1 MGKIYSSFFALLLY
15 FGAYAT
21 TVNGLIRSGKEN
33 KPLAFSSILVK
44 GTTKGVS
51 ANKNG
56 YYSISLDPGEYT
68 LVCQFVG
75 FTTIEKK
82 VKLTNV
88 DLIVDFDLEPQ
99 QYYLKDV
106 VVKSGGEDPAYAIIR
121 KAIASREE
129 HLNEIKQFSCDVYIK
144 GQLQLRNYPKSFFGQ
159 KVDFEDGDTSKR
171 KMLFLS
177 ETIAKYSVEEPNK
190 RKIEVISTKVSG
202 QSDGFGF
209 SSPQIISFYE
219 NTISIG
225 RSLNPRG
232 FISPIANNALNFY
245 RYKFE
250 GTFFEF
256 GKEVSRIKV
265 IPKRPYEPLFSGYIN
280 ISENDWRIQSV
291 DLKLLKQQQMQLL
304 DTLVIQQNYVPTGNY
319 WVIKNQIIYPSGKIF
334 GFDFFGNFLQVY
346 DQFNLNPTFKPKF
359 FDNTILKFY
368 DSSNKKSIA
377 YWDSIRPIPL
387 LTEELKDYKK
397 KDSLEQVRK
406 DPRYLDSLDK
416 KRNKISI
423 VGILLT
429 GQSFSKQKKKESISF
444 DPLIKTLNYNTVEG
458 GVVQFSPTYNKEFE
472 GRKSLT
478 ITPNFRYGF
487 ANKHFNANL
496 LMNYNF
502 GKKYLQSLS
511 VSGGRKVFQYNNAE
525 PISERAN
532 TIYTLMGE
540 YNYFKIYE
548 ADFFRV
554 AYGQGIGNGL
564 NVNASF
570 QFQNRHSLDNLADM
584 TNWKDFADRQFTPN
598 YPTELTNTKM
608 VNNKASILTVGFNW
622 RPGSKYVEYPN
633 RKVNIGSRYPIING
647 SITQGIKGLF
657 GSDVDYTRWRLSV
670 NDALN
675 FKLFGRFNYN
685 IVTGGFINSNKAF
698 IPDYHHFLGNQT
710 IFSSTF
716 LNSFQLAGYYKYS
729 NTATFNSSIF
739 VEHHFNGFIT
749 NKIPGFKKL
758 NWFLVTGANGL
769 YLDNGT
775 NYFEY
780 FIGLEN
786 IFKVIRVDF
795 VQGFEKSGLKPS
807 GFRISIPFVQ

>member
-33 KPLAFSSILVK
+33 KPLAFSSILIK

>member
-33 KPLAFSSILVK
+33 KPLAFSSILIK

-570 QFQNRHSLDNLADM
+570 QFQNRHSLDNLVDM